1 MRSSRDFMLL
11 SPPERAEAAEP
22 LGDEGSGPDP
32 ERPFVPPAL
41 YLPSTGVP
49 NAQGT
54 EIELRRLRDGRM
66 ALLAYTAVDRLVKC
80 MGPNQPWALFL
91 TENLDELAE
100 AQPFDVVMLD
110 QRIPRELW
118 HQEERR

>member
-1 MRSSRDFMLL
+1 MLL
-11 SPPERAEAAEP
+11 SPPARAEAAEP
-22 LGDEGSGPDP
+22 LGDEGSLGPDP

-49 NAQGT
+49 NARGT
-54 EIELRRLRDGRM
+54 EIELRRLRDGRR
-66 ALLAYTAVDRLVKC
+66 ALLAYTAVARLVNC

-100 AQPFDVVMLD
+100 AQPFDVVVD
-110 QRIPRELW
+110 QQLPREMW
-118 HQEERR
+118 ARGKGDE

>member
-1 MRSSRDFMLL
+1 MLL

-22 LGDEGSGPDP
+22 LGDEGSLGPDP
-32 ERPFVPPAL
+32 DRPFVPPAL

-80 MGPNQPWALFL
+80 MGPNQQRALLL
-91 TENLDELAE
+91 TENLDEHAE
-100 AQPFDVVMLD
+100 AKPFDGVMLD

>member
-1 MRSSRDFMLL
+1 MLL
-11 SPPERAEAAEP
+11 TPPEQPQARVP
-22 LGDEGSGPDP
+22 QDDEGSLGPDP
-32 ERPFVPPAL
+32 DRPFVPPAL

-49 NAQGT
+49 NAQGM

-91 TENLDELAE
+91 TENLDALAKS
-100 AQPFDVVMLD
+100 QPFDVIMLD
-110 QRIPRELW
+110 QRVPQELW
-118 HQEERR
+118 HQEERK